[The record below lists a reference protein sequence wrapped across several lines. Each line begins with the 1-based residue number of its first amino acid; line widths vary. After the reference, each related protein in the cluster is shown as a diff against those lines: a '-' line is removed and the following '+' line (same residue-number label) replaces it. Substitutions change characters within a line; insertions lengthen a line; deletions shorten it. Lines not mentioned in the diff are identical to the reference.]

1 VPAQQFWAL
10 TLYDRETCAFIRDMP
25 RAGIDSYDQKM
36 QKNADG
42 SVDIYIGP
50 QPPGGK
56 EANWIQTASGRGWFP
71 YFRLYGPEKTFFD
84 KTWKLPDIEH
94 VN

>member
-1 VPAQQFWAL
+1 
-10 TLYDRETCAFIRDMP
+10 
-25 RAGIDSYDQKM
+25 M

-50 QPPGGK
+50 SPPAGK
-56 EANWIQTASGRGWFP
+56 EANWIQSSSGRAWFP
-71 YFRLYGPEKTFFD
+71 FFRFYGPEKPLFE
-84 KTWKLPDIEH
+84 KTWKLPDIER